1 MFEQLPTPTL
11 LVDLDRLK
19 HNIQEMQSAADARKV
34 EVRPHIKTH
43 KSIEVA
49 KLQLQAGA
57 AGLVC
62 AKLSEAEV
70 MLPAMQSTLPG
81 RPLSIFIAHSLVDPN
96 CAPRLRAL
104 SEHID
109 ELVVACTSE
118 LHAIA
123 LEAVLAKADLRLPVM
138 LAIDTGLGREGVRKM
153 ESAIQAAA
161 KIATSPHM
169 SLHGLYTHEGHLYST
184 TVEDSD
190 AAVREVHRRLCE
202 IRDAIVSQVGIEHLR
217 LWPGSTVSARRMIE
231 LPGVDAVRPGS
242 YVYGDVSHTTTTRVM
257 ETNQVALTV
266 LSTVIDRPESDLALI
281 DAGTKVF
288 SGDRT
293 AQGLYGREWSGRDLN
308 VVKCS
313 EEHGHVQGSDVEE
326 LQIGK
331 RLRLV
336 PAHTCPAVNLAD
348 CITLISHDQV
358 IGEWKVDARGCVI

>member
-1 MFEQLPTPTL
+1 MFEHLPTPTL

-19 HNIQEMQSAADARKV
+19 HNIQEMQSAADARGV
-34 EVRPHIKTH
+34 ELRPHIKTH

-70 MLPAMQSTLPG
+70 MLPAMQSTLAG
-81 RPLSIFIAHSLVDPN
+81 RPSSIFIAHSLVDPN

-104 SEHID
+104 SEQVD
-109 ELVVACTSE
+109 ELIVACTSE
-118 LHAIA
+118 LHAVA
-123 LEAVLAKADLRLPVM
+123 LEAVLARAELHLPVM
-138 LAIDTGLGREGVRKM
+138 LAIDTGLGREGVRDID
-153 ESAIQAAA
+153 SAIQAAKQIDA
-161 KIATSPHM
+161 SPHM

-184 TVEDSD
+184 TVEAAD
-190 AAVREVHRRLCE
+190 ATVREVHRRLCE
-202 IRDAIVSQVGIEHLR
+202 IRDAIVSHLDIEHLR

-231 LPGVDAVRPGS
+231 LPDVDAVRPGS
-242 YVYGDVSHTTTTRVM
+242 YVYGDLSHTVTTQVM
-257 ETNQVALTV
+257 EPNNAALTV
-266 LSTVIDRPESDLALI
+266 LSTVIDRPEIGLALI

-288 SGDRT
+288 SGDKT

-313 EEHGHVQGSDVEE
+313 EEHGQVQGLDTEQ
-326 LQIGK
+326 LQIGE

-336 PAHTCPAVNLAD
+336 PAHTCPAINLAD
-348 CITLISHDQV
+348 YVTLISHDEV